1 MNDYAKIESI
11 VRPVHKNIHVALAVA
26 QAEMGPVVKGATNPH
41 FKSKYADLSDVVS
54 VAIPALTANGIALF
68 HQPIRMDGE
77 AFMRTVLAHGESET
91 EITCDVPLIVAG
103 NNMQAFKSATTYAKR
118 IGVESLTGI
127 APEDDDGNAAAS
139 APPPAKAAPSKAAP
153 SRAAYEAL
161 VTDLRRC
168 DVPADCDAWW
178 KDAEC
183 VQLRAQLPLDWLE
196 SLKDEFKA
204 HKQSLIAKVA
214 GDEHQ
219 LGGD

>member
-1 MNDYAKIESI
+1 MVDALK
-11 VRPVHKNIHVALAVA
+11 VPHKNIHVALAAA
-26 QAEMGPVVKGATNPH
+26 QMEMGPVVKGATNPH

-54 VAIPALTANGIALF
+54 VAMPPLNTNGIALF
-68 HQPIRMDGE
+68 HQIIRSDGE
-77 AFMRTVLAHGESET
+77 AFMRTVLAHGDSGT
-91 EITCDVPLIVAG
+91 EMTCDVPLIVAG

-139 APPPAKAAPSKAAP
+139 SPPADKAPPAPSKAAP
-153 SRAAYEAL
+153 SRKAYEDL

-168 DVPADCDAWW
+168 EIPADCDAWW
-178 KDAEC
+178 KDSEC
-183 VQLRAQLPLDWLE
+183 QQLRSQLPLDWLE

-204 HKQSLIAKVA
+204 HKASLIAKVA
-214 GDEHQ
+214 EDQHQ